1 MVNFCHHSPLIEMSS
16 VDSRPASVLHIK
28 LISKSK
34 ALKKK
39 RTAFEWRLRDH
50 RQEASGGY
58 FNGQLGVKTVPSED
72 LTKDVLQWQNKKM
85 LKLILARSN

>member
-1 MVNFCHHSPLIEMSS
+1 MVNFCHHSPLIEISS
-16 VDSRPASVLHIK
+16 VGSRPGCVSHKK

-39 RTAFEWRLRDH
+39 RTAFERRLRDH